1 MAYDPDVAITLWPE
15 YFDKGLTRAQ
25 GRRLPKD
32 ICVAKPDLDMIAKG
46 AMLLDLE
53 YEVREDMSYP
63 KAPREKHGCVKVEK
77 GTDGRGCGAV
87 GRFVEEVAVAFCKQ
101 REELFLFLLVCHLV
115 LSLFGFFVKSVL
127 LAELAVFLHLNTIR
141 IVFLVLHRIVVSLL
155 AFRAGQGNL
164 YSHVEFPPFTS
175 NFKLCAGSPAK

>member
-32 ICVAKPDLDMIAKG
+32 LCVAKPDLDMIAKG

-77 GTDGRGCGAV
+77 GKLSKTEILPRIGQVLVENQGR
-87 GRFVEEVAVAFCKQ
+87 R
-101 REELFLFLLVCHLV
+101 
-115 LSLFGFFVKSVL
+115 
-127 LAELAVFLHLNTIR
+127 
-141 IVFLVLHRIVVSLL
+141 
-155 AFRAGQGNL
+155 
-164 YSHVEFPPFTS
+164 
-175 NFKLCAGSPAK
+175 SPC